1 VVVRDI
7 EYSIA
12 ISGERSVKHQTWIFI
27 VACYAGCI
35 ANVCAQVTSTS
46 SGQAYPAK
54 PVRMLFGY
62 TAGGAGDVSARML
75 AQRMS
80 EQLGQN
86 VVVEN
91 RPGAGGSIAD
101 DAVAKAPPDGYTLL
115 YAAGST
121 AILPA
126 LRANLPYNV
135 ERDLAPVSLVVITSF
150 VLSVHPS
157 VPARDTK
164 ALIALARQMPGKLKF
179 GSPGMGSSAH
189 FAGEVAHMMADVKML
204 HVPYRGA
211 PEAATALVSDETDVG
226 WPTVT
231 GAVPFIS
238 LGKIRPL
245 AVSSAARAAL
255 LPAVPTL
262 NEAGVAG
269 YERAGWNGVLAPAG
283 ISRDII
289 ARLNAAIVKSVAQP
303 ETRDAFVKQGLEVR
317 TTTPEEFAA
326 FIKRELAQNATVVKF
341 AGIKTE

>member
-1 VVVRDI
+1 MRHPMWRI
-7 EYSIA
+7 L
-12 ISGERSVKHQTWIFI
+12 G
-27 VACYAGCI
+27 ACYAFCM
-35 ANVCAQVTSTS
+35 ADAWAQT
-46 SGQAYPAK
+46 YPIK

-75 AQRMS
+75 AQKMS

-101 DAVAKAPPDGYTLL
+101 DAVAKAAPDGYTLL

-126 LRANLPYNV
+126 LRSNLPYNV

-157 VPARDTK
+157 VPARDSK

-179 GSPGMGSSAH
+179 ASPGMGSSAH
-189 FAGEVAHMMADVKML
+189 FAGEIAHMMAEVKLL
-204 HVPYRGA
+204 HVPFRGP
-211 PEAATALVSDETDVG
+211 PEAMTSLVAGEVDVG
-226 WPTVT
+226 WPSVT
-231 GAVPFIS
+231 GALPFIG
-238 LGKIRPL
+238 LNKIRPL

-262 NEAGVAG
+262 NETGLAG
-269 YERAGWNGVLAPAG
+269 YERAGWNGVLAPAAV
-283 ISRDII
+283 SKEII
-289 ARLNAAIVKSVAQP
+289 ARLNAVIIKSVALP
-303 ETRDAFVKQGLEVR
+303 EIRDAFIKQGLEPR
-317 TTTPEEFAA
+317 TTTPEAFAA
-326 FIKRELAQNATVVKF
+326 FIKRELAQNAKVVKF